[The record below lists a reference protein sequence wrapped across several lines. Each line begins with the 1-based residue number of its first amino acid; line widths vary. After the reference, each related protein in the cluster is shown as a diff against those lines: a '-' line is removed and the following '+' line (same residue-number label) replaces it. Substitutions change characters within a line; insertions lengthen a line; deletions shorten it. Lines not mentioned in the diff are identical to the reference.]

1 MAENPDDIDPDE
13 SDDDGGQLVASLESK
28 ARRLVELRDAR
39 DVDKETA
46 KNSEKAYRAYE
57 QEFFQAVAD
66 SPIKGALKLDLGG
79 GVGEV
84 SFSLRETTY
93 GRVLDAEKAAEY
105 FKARS
110 MDAAMFEPKISGQ
123 RLNEHIRELLDNGTP
138 PPEGLDFFVNRGV
151 TISRQ
156 K

>member
-1 MAENPDDIDPDE
+1 MAENPDDIDFDE
-13 SDDDGGQLVASLESK
+13 SDDGQLIASLEGK
-28 ARRLVELRDAR
+28 ARRLVELRDTR
-39 DVDKETA
+39 DADKEAA
-46 KNSEKAYRAYE
+46 KNSEKAYRGYE
-57 QEFFQAVAD
+57 QEFFQAIAD
-66 SPIKGALKLDLGG
+66 SPIKGALRLDLGG
-79 GVGEV
+79 DAGEV

-105 FKARS
+105 FRARS
-110 MDAAMFEPKISGQ
+110 MSDSMFEPKISGQ

-138 PPEGLDFFVNRGV
+138 PPDGLDFFVNRGV